1 MRIYRQKN
9 IWKIFRKSIY
19 KCKNLCY
26 INNDMKNHGGNIMKE
41 IKFELEKVDRR
52 FLPEDA
58 RIMKRTFEVKE
69 QVKGL
74 ER

>member
-1 MRIYRQKN
+1 
-9 IWKIFRKSIY
+9 
-19 KCKNLCY
+19 
-26 INNDMKNHGGNIMKE
+26 MKNHGGNIMKE

-52 FLPEDA
+52 LLPEDA
-58 RIMKRTFEVKE
+58 RIMERTFKVNE

>member
-1 MRIYRQKN
+1 
-9 IWKIFRKSIY
+9 
-19 KCKNLCY
+19 
-26 INNDMKNHGGNIMKE
+26 MKE